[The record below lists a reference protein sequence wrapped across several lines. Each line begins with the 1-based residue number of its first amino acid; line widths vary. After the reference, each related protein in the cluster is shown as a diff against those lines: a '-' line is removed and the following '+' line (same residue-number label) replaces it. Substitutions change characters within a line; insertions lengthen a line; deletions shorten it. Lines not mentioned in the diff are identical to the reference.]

1 MGCSPRQSEALFFP
15 RGTYRGRM
23 SDSDPW
29 VRRKKAGARLIWYG
43 LVTTHLSS
51 YLFLIYV
58 ANSDI
63 VWIDPK
69 AMSGFLITALGSF
82 LGLLG
87 WCAVF
92 VFMFPAMVRITMAV
106 LAISLT
112 VFILTACMPRIT

>member
-1 MGCSPRQSEALFFP
+1 
-15 RGTYRGRM
+15 M
-23 SDSDPW
+23 SDADPW
-29 VRRKKAGARLIWYG
+29 GGGKRAVARLIWYS
-43 LVTTHLSS
+43 LVTIHLGS

-63 VWIDPK
+63 ISIDPN
-69 AMSGFLITALGSF
+69 AMWRFTLAALFSF

-106 LAISLT
+106 LGISLI